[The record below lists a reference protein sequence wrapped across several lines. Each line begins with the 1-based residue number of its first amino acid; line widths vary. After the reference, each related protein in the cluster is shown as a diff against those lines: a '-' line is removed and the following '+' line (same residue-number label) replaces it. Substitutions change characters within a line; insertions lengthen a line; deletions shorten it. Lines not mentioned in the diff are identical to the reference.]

1 MMKKIMTGVAA
12 ATIMG
17 GALAIPTQAN
27 ALAEWVIPTIV
38 ATGLGGVMVGS
49 AAANNNPYYGYAEP
63 AGRSLVA
70 RPGLSLLAA
79 SALLADED
87 ATKAA
92 RIAAGGGQCDLRAS
106 ACAAMGRVLDDVGDI
121 TLLPNI
127 VRDRIGFHENRR
139 RRR

>member
-49 AAANNNPYYGYAEP
+49 AAASNNPYYSYAEP
-63 AGRSLVA
+63 AG
-70 RPGLSLLAA
+70 
-79 SALLADED
+79 
-87 ATKAA
+87 
-92 RIAAGGGQCDLRAS
+92 
-106 ACAAMGRVLDDVGDI
+106 GRCHIGREQGPDGRWHR
-121 TLLPNI
+121 
-127 VRDRIGFHENRR
+127 VRVCPY
-139 RRR
+139 